1 MRGIVHPPVHSF
13 LGVVVGARTGVNDLS
28 APPAGITSRN
38 LALPVGGTIRTGVR
52 HEIIF
57 RLVIAVDAGRVLE
70 RIGIRQCPQAC
81 RGALG
86 VDQAE
91 QLVLEGAIMD
101 QTASGASGGARRCGG
116 RGTRTRWRG
125 GC

>member
-1 MRGIVHPPVHSF
+1 
-13 LGVVVGARTGVNDLS
+13 
-28 APPAGITSRN
+28 
-38 LALPVGGTIRTGVR
+38 VR
-52 HEIIF
+52 HEIIGC
-57 RLVIAVDAGRVLE
+57 LVIAVDAGRVLE

-86 VDQAE
+86 VYQAE

-101 QTASGASGGARRCGG
+101 QAASGTCGGAGCCGG
-116 RGTRTRWRG
+116 RGTRACWRG